1 MPPAADRSELELQLS
16 PEAWSVGRAR
26 EEVARYARECGARE
40 DDVKL
45 AVSEAVSNAVI
56 HAFRDGRAGTISVKA
71 RTEPGFLHIAVTDD
85 GIGMTPH
92 LASPGLGLG
101 VALITRVSYEVHFES
116 TDAGTTVSM
125 RFLI

>member
-1 MPPAADRSELELQLS
+1 MPRSADRSELEIKLL
-16 PEAWSVGRAR
+16 PEPGSVGAAR
-26 EEVARYARECGARE
+26 EAVANYARECGARE

-45 AVSEAVSNAVI
+45 AVSEAVSNSVA
-56 HAFRDGRAGTISVKA
+56 HAFRGRTGGTISVRA
-71 RTEPGFLHIAVTDD
+71 RTEPGALLITISDD

-92 LASPGLGLG
+92 IASPGLGLG
-101 VALITRVSYEVHFES
+101 VALITRVSHEVQFES

>member
-1 MPPAADRSELELQLS
+1 MPRSADRSELEIKLL
-16 PEAWSVGRAR
+16 PEPASVGMAR
-26 EEVARYARECGARE
+26 EAVATYARECGAHE

-45 AVSEAVSNAVI
+45 AVSEAVSNSVA
-56 HAFRDGRAGTISVKA
+56 HAFRDRTDGTISVRA
-71 RTEPGFLHIAVTDD
+71 RTEPGALLITVSDD

-92 LASPGLGLG
+92 IAGPGLGLG
-101 VALITRVSYEVHFES
+101 VALITRVSHEVQFES

>member
-1 MPPAADRSELELQLS
+1 MPRSADRSELEIKL
-16 PEAWSVGRAR
+16 PPDAASVGAAR
-26 EEVARYARECGARE
+26 QAVASYARECGARE

-45 AVSEAVSNAVI
+45 AVSEAVSNSVS
-56 HAFRDGRAGTISVKA
+56 HAFRDRSGGSISVRA
-71 RTEPGFLHIAVTDD
+71 RTEPGFLLISVSDD

-92 LASPGLGLG
+92 IASPGLGLG
-101 VALITRVSYEVHFES
+101 VALITRVSYEVQFES

>member
-1 MPPAADRSELELQLS
+1 MPRSADRSELEIKLL
-16 PEAWSVGRAR
+16 PEPASVGMAR
-26 EEVARYARECGARE
+26 EAVATYARECGARE

-45 AVSEAVSNAVI
+45 AVSEAVSNSVA
-56 HAFRDGRAGTISVKA
+56 HAFRDRTDGTISVRA
-71 RTEPGFLHIAVTDD
+71 RTEPGVLLITVSDD

-92 LASPGLGLG
+92 IAGPGLGLG
-101 VALITRVSYEVHFES
+101 VALITRVSHEVQFES

>member
-1 MPPAADRSELELQLS
+1 MSRSVGHSELKMQLL
-16 PEAWSVGRAR
+16 PEAESVGAAR
-26 EEVARYARECGARE
+26 EAVASYARECGARE

-45 AVSEAVSNAVI
+45 AVSEAVSNSVA
-56 HAFRDGRAGTISVKA
+56 HAFRDRAGGSIMVRA
-71 RTEPGFLHIAVTDD
+71 RTEPGFLLITVSDD

-92 LASPGLGLG
+92 LSSPGLGLG
-101 VALITRVSYEVHFES
+101 VALITRVSHEVQFES